1 MTTRSLSFRLSC
13 VAALAIAMALGL
25 AAFGLKT
32 IFNREIERRTAVE
45 LGQIVAAIAAQV
57 RIDANGAP
65 ILDTPLPDP
74 RFETPYGGLYWQVSD
89 ADEKSARSRSLWDF
103 SLTVPQDGHG
113 DARWTTDL
121 SGPNNTKLLAVVQ
134 TIAVASPPG
143 METRLQIVAALDR
156 TDLAVSQ
163 KYLVRLLVLSLGA
176 LGVILIIAMSIFIRL
191 ALRPFDELRRGLQ
204 RIHTG
209 SSRSLDGRF
218 PDEVQP
224 VVNDLNRMIAFQD
237 AALERA
243 RTHAA
248 DLAHGLKTPLAVL
261 GAVARQARDDDRK
274 QLSNPIE
281 EQILLMGHHV
291 DRVLA
296 RARAGASAAM
306 RRSPV
311 AVAPVAEKIVRALR
325 RLPDS
330 HALRW
335 HCDIASSVSFP
346 GEESDLTEILAN
358 LLDNA
363 RKWASTRVQLTVTHN
378 QHDITLRIEDDGPGL
393 CAEQIQ
399 QIRRGQRWDETI
411 PGTGFGL
418 AITRD
423 LAEAYRG
430 QLELDRSQLGGLKA
444 EVIIPRPRLA

>member
-13 VAALAIAMALGL
+13 AAALAIAIALGL

-57 RIDANGAP
+57 RVGANGAP
-65 ILDTPLPDP
+65 VLDTPLPDP
-74 RFETPYGGLYWQVSD
+74 RFETPYGGLYWQVSN
-89 ADEKSARSRSLWDF
+89 ADEKSERSRSLWDF
-103 SLTVPQDGHG
+103 SLTVPQNGHQ

-121 SGPNNTKLLAVVQ
+121 SGPKNTKLLAVVQ
-134 TIAVASPPG
+134 TIAVASPTG
-143 METRLQIVAALDR
+143 AETRLQIVAALDR

-163 KYLVRLLVLSLGA
+163 QYLLRLLVLSLGA
-176 LGVILIIAMSIFIRL
+176 LGVILVIAMSVFIRL

-204 RIHTG
+204 RVHAG
-209 SSRSLDGRF
+209 SSRSLGGRF

-224 VVNDLNRMIAFQD
+224 VVNDLNRMISFQD

-243 RTHAA
+243 KAHAA

-261 GAVARQARDDDRK
+261 SAVARQARENDRE
-274 QLSNPIE
+274 QVSNPIE

-296 RARAGASAAM
+296 RARAGVSAAM
-306 RRSPV
+306 RRSPI

-325 RLPDS
+325 RLPDERT
-330 HALRW
+330 LQW
-335 HCDIASSVSFP
+335 HCDIADGVSFP
-346 GEESDLTEILAN
+346 GDESDLTEILAN

-363 RKWASTRVQLTVTHN
+363 RKWTSTRVRLTVTHSE
-378 QHDITLRIEDDGPGL
+378 QDITLCVEDDGSGL
-393 CAEQIQ
+393 RAEQMQ
-399 QIRRGQRWDETI
+399 QIRRGQRWDETL

-430 QLELDRSQLGGLKA
+430 RLELDRSQLGGLKA
-444 EVIIPRPRLA
+444 EVIVPRLRV